1 MKRKRWLRPFDRANY
16 MGETDPPPRR
26 NPLAPTS
33 RPAPEKLRN
42 IDAQEKAAGRSV
54 GYTSSGQQAPSQD
67 KRGDPHKTPPSRGG
81 KAAWVV
87 LGLLFLVVTGGIYWV
102 ATQGI
107 QTATDA
113 VDGVVGV
120 ITGAIDSVAPDV
132 ERTIGTAVDAVSD
145 AAEGVVEDPGLI
157 ADAVVGM
164 LPEAVGPYVL
174 QVDDDTTDTTSSED
188 DRPQTPF
195 DRTIWPMSPT
205 VAAPP
210 QTPHDPPAPDTKS
223 AFIEQVEDHV
233 HDMTNE
239 ERTSRG
245 IGHLA
250 SDNRLDGIARNH
262 SQDMADRNYFDH
274 DTPEGRDPT
283 DRGMAVGYNCR
294 KDYGSYY
301 TYGLAENIY
310 SISWAGPNPETVAR
324 QMVDSWMASPGHR
337 QNILE
342 PTYDALGVGIAVS
355 RTGALYATQNF
366 C

>member
-1 MKRKRWLRPFDRANY
+1 M
-16 MGETDPPPRR
+16 
-26 NPLAPTS
+26 
-33 RPAPEKLRN
+33 
-42 IDAQEKAAGRSV
+42 I
-54 GYTSSGQQAPSQD
+54 
-67 KRGDPHKTPPSRGG
+67 
-81 KAAWVV
+81 
-87 LGLLFLVVTGGIYWV
+87 LVVGGGIYWV

-107 QTATDA
+107 QMATDA
-113 VDGVVGV
+113 VDDAAEI
-120 ITGAIDSVAPDV
+120 ITGAIDRVVPDV
-132 ERTIGTAVDAVSD
+132 ERTIGTAVDTVSD
-145 AAEGVVEDPGLI
+145 VAEGVVEDSGSI
-157 ADAVVGM
+157 TDAVVDM

-174 QVDDDTTDTTSSED
+174 QVDDDDDNNPTDTASSED
-188 DRPQTPF
+188 QPQTPF
-195 DRTIWPMSPT
+195 DRTIWPTSPA
-205 VAAPP
+205 VAAPAQAP
-210 QTPHDPPAPDTKS
+210 RDSPAPDTKS

-245 IGHLA
+245 IRHLA
-250 SDNRLDGIARNH
+250 SDNRLDGIARSH

-310 SISWAGPNPETVAR
+310 SISWAGPNPEMVAR
-324 QMVDSWMASPGHR
+324 EMIDSWMTSPGHR

-355 RTGALYATQNF
+355 RTGVLYATQNF